1 MKLLGR
7 HSSTA
12 VAPGFTL
19 IELMLAVAILGLIMV
34 MLAGSF
40 HAVATGKLQGEN
52 RLVTAQE
59 GRSVI
64 WQMSNEIRGA
74 VYTGANTQ
82 ASQVILI
89 GQGRMEN
96 NSPIDSIAFSTLDPG
111 HRRSLEGF
119 GAEDTITYATAPN
132 PNHRG
137 WFILTRT
144 QVSSLLTDGGGLNN
158 ANATVVVAD
167 NLLWLHFRYFDGNI
181 WGESWNSQSL
191 PPGRQLP
198 QAVGIEL
205 GLASPRGAP
214 SRLSTM
220 VTLPMAFAQW

>member
-1 MKLLGR
+1 MKLGR
-7 HSSTA
+7 PHLRPPPTA
-12 VAPGFTL
+12 GFTL

-40 HAVATGKLQGEN
+40 HAVATGKLHAEN
-52 RLVTAQE
+52 RLTAGQQS
-59 GRSVI
+59 RSVL

-74 VYTGANTQ
+74 VQTPNV
-82 ASQVILI
+82 ASHVAVI
-89 GQGRMEN
+89 GEGRMQN
-96 NSPIDSIAFSTLDPG
+96 NSPLDSISFSTLDPG

-137 WFILTRT
+137 WFLLTRT
-144 QVSSLLTDGGGLNN
+144 QLSSLLTTGTGAD
-158 ANATVVVAD
+158 NATMILAD
-167 NLLWLHFRYFDGNI
+167 NLLALHFRYFDGNI
-181 WGESWNSQSL
+181 WGESWNSESL

-198 QAVGIEL
+198 QAVSID
-205 GLASPRGAP
+205 LALAAPGGAAL
-214 SRLSTM
+214 RLSTM